1 MARGNV
7 NRKRLI
13 EGKRGKN
20 RKPPKQKTPRRDWAL
35 ALITEWLESKK

>member
-13 EGKRGKN
+13 EGKRSKSN
-20 RKPPKQKTPRRDWAL
+20 KPKQKSPRRDWAL
-35 ALITEWLESKK
+35 AAITEWLESKK